1 MFQEVD
7 TNDDEKVSKEE
18 IEDLYVIRPMYEEIA
33 DLYV

>member
-18 IEDLYVIRPMYEEIA
+18 IEDLYVFKPIYEEIE